1 MWILIFFLREK
12 RSGHIH
18 QTFTYTE
25 TGHIKKKRNE
35 KSVHW
40 ILLANCV
47 LLPGPGS
54 WRSMECVG
62 INKITHRN
70 LLTEKF
76 KGLGAWY
83 SGMIFLCRIV
93 LGVSGKD
100 QLEIQ
105 LLESKGITLS
115 LIIFYLVY
123 FEETVSWGSQQ
134 CPSWFIKTFLSK
146 QLLTGF
152 TNSLSWKD
160 SLMLLTDHYTS

>member
-18 QTFTYTE
+18 QTFTYNE
-25 TGHIKKKRNE
+25 TGHIKKKRKE

-123 FEETVSWGSQQ
+123 FCLGRM
-134 CPSWFIKTFLSK
+134 FF
-146 QLLTGF
+146 F
-152 TNSLSWKD
+152 AWKE
-160 SLMLLTDHYTS
+160 STAWPNLGVFAVAGLISSSTS

>member
-1 MWILIFFLREK
+1 MKPGTL
-12 RSGHIH
+12 
-18 QTFTYTE
+18 
-25 TGHIKKKRNE
+25 KKKE

-40 ILLANCV
+40 ILLVNCV
-47 LLPGPGS
+47 LLPGSGS
-54 WRSMECVG
+54 CRSMECVG

-76 KGLGAWY
+76 KGLGVWY

-93 LGVSGKD
+93 LGVNGKD

-105 LLESKGITLS
+105 LLESKVITLS

-123 FEETVSWGSQQ
+123 FEETLSWGSRQ